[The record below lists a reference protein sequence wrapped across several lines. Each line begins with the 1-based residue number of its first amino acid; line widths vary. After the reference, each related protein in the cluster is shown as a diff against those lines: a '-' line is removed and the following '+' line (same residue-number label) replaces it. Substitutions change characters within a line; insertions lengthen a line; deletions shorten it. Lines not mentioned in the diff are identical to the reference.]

1 MPNHKKYFD
10 SLQEIIEETRSADMM
25 NEDTWH
31 KVVVLRSKYNH
42 ISRVRVSLIIAL
54 FTAVGIL

>member
-10 SLQEIIEETRSADMM
+10 SLQEIIEGSADMI
-25 NEDTWH
+25 NEDTWY